1 MVAGTFG
8 FCFVLQY
15 DAANG
20 GEIGFSCF
28 CKDLFCRVVDFRF
41 DEVFLF
47 TFQKACSFQHFVLV
61 EHDLE
66 APKVSVD
73 APCLRNI
80 LFPACW
86 CWILNFS

>member
-1 MVAGTFG
+1 
-8 FCFVLQY
+8 
-15 DAANG
+15 
-20 GEIGFSCF
+20 
-28 CKDLFCRVVDFRF
+28 VDFRF